1 VSESMKLCPWCG
13 QKPRVVTVAFKY
25 ERVAYWRVKCDRCAA
40 YGPPE
45 RATGLN
51 RERGREQAIGAWN
64 RRAPDADRAAAMALV
79 RELREAAKPFV
90 EAARVYDLYDGPP
103 THRHLRDNHEI
114 LCAGHGDELATLTVG
129 DLRKL
134 RARAEA
140 LAGEPGE
147 GGEEKRE
154 DFAARM
160 IRTYSPRE
168 EKPQGGKRG

>member
-1 VSESMKLCPWCG
+1 MTPKEWLEWIDGAEANKILGLSPMRELLADWTADREKWRQDTHALAG
-13 QKPRVVTVAFKY
+13 RIQRVEV
-25 ERVAYWRVKCDRCAA
+25 
-40 YGPPE
+40 
-45 RATGLN
+45 
-51 RERGREQAIGAWN
+51 
-64 RRAPDADRAAAMALV
+64 DRAAAMALV